1 MNIKSNTNLHAELK
15 WGSNFEEVHTSSG
28 DHDLKKVMNDKL
40 KTIK

>member
-1 MNIKSNTNLHAELK
+1 MNIKSNTNLHAEL
-15 WGSNFEEVHTSSG
+15 EEVHTSSG